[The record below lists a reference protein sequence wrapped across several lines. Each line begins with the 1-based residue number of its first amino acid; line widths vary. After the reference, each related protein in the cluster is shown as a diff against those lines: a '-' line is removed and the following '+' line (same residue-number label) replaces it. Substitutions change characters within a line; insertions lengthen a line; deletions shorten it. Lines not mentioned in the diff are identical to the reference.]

1 MLCRFNDFCEKDV
14 VSITTGS
21 KIGRVDDLE
30 IDTECARV
38 RCFIIYGRK
47 RFFGILG
54 REDDIYIPWDDVK
67 VFGEDAIL
75 VSSKHCKEIKHHK
88 KRQLLKGF
96 FE

>member
-14 VSITTGS
+14 ISISDGS

-38 RCFIIYGRK
+38 RCFIIYGRR
-47 RFFGILG
+47 RFFGVFG
-54 REDDIYIPWDDVK
+54 REDDIYIPWDNVQ
-67 VFGEDAIL
+67 VFGEDTIL
-75 VSSKHCKEIKHHK
+75 VSVKHCQEKKHHK
-88 KRQLLKGF
+88 KRQLFKGL